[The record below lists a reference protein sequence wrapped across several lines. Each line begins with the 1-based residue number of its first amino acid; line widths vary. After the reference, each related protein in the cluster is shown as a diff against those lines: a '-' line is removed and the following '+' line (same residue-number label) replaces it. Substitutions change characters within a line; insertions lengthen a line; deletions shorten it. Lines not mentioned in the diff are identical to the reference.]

1 MGQLNPCVTTVS
13 VTFNNRKELER
24 TLQSLTKVSVQPVEI
39 IIIDGGSTD
48 GSVDLIKS
56 YISDLPQLVYISE
69 DDNGIFDA
77 MNKGRRLVKTKLI
90 HYLPAGDYLYGE
102 PYKGIVRPSLIPVG
116 FVDELGMECG
126 EDKVKLFGTGYN
138 HQGMIVPADHVEYDT
153 SLWVAADYKMSLE
166 VFPRGLSSELFV
178 RNGGVKYQLGG
189 LSTQRSLLVAYQLV
203 VGVFKVRPL
212 LAIPVACILLIK
224 SVVPRALRRWILR
237 RR

>member
-1 MGQLNPCVTTVS
+1 MDQINPLLTTIL
-13 VTFNNRKELER
+13 VTFNNRKELGR
-24 TLQSLTKVSVQPVEI
+24 TLQSLMKVRVQPAEI

-48 GSVDLIKS
+48 GSIDLIKS
-56 YISDLPQLVYISE
+56 YISDLPRITYISE
-69 DDNGIFDA
+69 KDNGIFDA

-90 HYLPAGDYLYGE
+90 HYLPAGDCLYGE
-102 PYKGIVRPSLIPVG
+102 PYKGIDRPSLIPVG
-116 FVDELGMECG
+116 FVDELGVECG

-138 HQGMIVPADHVEYDT
+138 HQGMIVPADHAEYDT

-166 VFPRGLSSELFV
+166 VFPEGLSKQLFV

-189 LSTQRSLLVAYQLV
+189 LSTQRSFLVAYQLV
-203 VGVFKVRPL
+203 LGARKVRPL

-224 SVVPRALRRWILR
+224 SVIPRELRRWILR